1 MGGLPADWGDQGEG
15 SMKKGPIIGNAVILV
30 FFLFLLFQ
38 SLKLQEIRRFGEM
51 GSGFWPILIL
61 GLGSLL
67 SAVLLFSSWTKR
79 KEKEGK
85 EAEESASPDS
95 VASRKR
101 ARKIVIVSSVATLA
115 YIFAMQWIGF
125 ALATLF
131 YVLAFIVI
139 LGERRRW
146 VLVFSPI
153 LVTVFILV
161 VFSKFIAIPFPKGIG
176 FFAELSRFFF

>member
-1 MGGLPADWGDQGEG
+1 
-15 SMKKGPIIGNAVILV
+15 MKKGPIIGNAVILA
-30 FFLFLLFQ
+30 FFLFLLLQ
-38 SLKLQEIRRFGEM
+38 SFKLQEIRRFGEM

-61 GLGSLL
+61 SLASLL
-67 SAVLLFSSWTKR
+67 SAILLISSLMKR

-85 EAEESASPDS
+85 EAEESSSPEA
-95 VASRKR
+95 VASRTR
-101 ARKIVIVSSVATLA
+101 ARRIVVISSVATLV

-131 YVLAFIVI
+131 FVLAFIVT
-139 LGERRRW
+139 LGERRKW

-161 VFSKFIAIPFPKGIG
+161 VFSKFIAIPFPKGVGI
-176 FFAELSRFFF
+176 FAELSRFFF

>member
-1 MGGLPADWGDQGEG
+1 
-15 SMKKGPIIGNAVILV
+15 MKKGPIIGNAVILV
-30 FFLFLLFQ
+30 FFLFLLLV
-38 SLKLQEIRRFGEM
+38 SLKLQEVRRFGEI

-61 GLGSLL
+61 GLATLL
-67 SAVLLFSSWTKR
+67 SAILLFSSWMKR
-79 KEKEGK
+79 KEKDGK
-85 EAEESASPDS
+85 EAEEAASPDAI
-95 VASRKR
+95 ASRKR
-101 ARKIVIVSSVATLA
+101 ARRIVVIGSVATLV

-146 VLVFSPI
+146 VLIFSPI

-176 FFAELSRFFF
+176 IFAELSRFLF

>member
-1 MGGLPADWGDQGEG
+1 
-15 SMKKGPIIGNAVILV
+15 MKKGPIIGNAVILV
-30 FFLFLLFQ
+30 FFLFLLLE
-38 SLKLQEIRRFGEM
+38 SLKLQEIRRFGEL

-61 GLGSLL
+61 SLASLL
-67 SAVLLFSSWTKR
+67 SAILLISSLMKR

-85 EAEESASPDS
+85 EAEESSSPES
-95 VASRKR
+95 VASRTR
-101 ARKIVIVSSVATLA
+101 ARRIVVISSVATLV

-139 LGERRRW
+139 LGERRKW

-161 VFSKFIAIPFPKGIG
+161 VFSKFIAIPFPKGVGI
-176 FFAELSRFFF
+176 FAELSRFFF